1 MRPSVFV
8 IDREATARDAVIKL
22 LRAAGLRARGFSS
35 GRLFFD
41 HLPSDSLACVV
52 TEMPSPSSED
62 VDVARRVLDMRGE
75 GWPVIVL
82 TAHADVASAVELMKA
97 GVRDLIEKPFEPQRL
112 VSSVMG
118 CVERLMLDRPR
129 IEAQARNALNLAQL
143 TSRERQVFD
152 ALAAGRAN
160 KEIAAEL
167 DISPRTVEI
176 FRAKVMAKME
186 ATSLSA
192 LVRMSVDLA

>member
-8 IDREATARDAVIKL
+8 IDQEATARDAVIGH

-35 GRLFFD
+35 GRLFLD

-52 TEMPSPSSED
+52 TEMPASSAED
-62 VDVARRVLDMRGE
+62 VDVARQVLDLHGE
-75 GWPVIVL
+75 AWPVIVL
-82 TAHADVASAVELMKA
+82 TARADVASAVELMKA

-112 VSSVMG
+112 VSSVLN
-118 CVERLMLDRPR
+118 CVEGLMQDRPR
-129 IEAQARNALNLAQL
+129 IEARARNALNLAQL
-143 TSRERQVFD
+143 TARERQVFD

-186 ATSLSA
+186 AANLSA